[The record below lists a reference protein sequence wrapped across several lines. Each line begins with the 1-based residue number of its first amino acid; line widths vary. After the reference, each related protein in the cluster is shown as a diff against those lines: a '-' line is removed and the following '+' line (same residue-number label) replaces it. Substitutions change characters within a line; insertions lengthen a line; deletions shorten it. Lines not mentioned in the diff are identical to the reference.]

1 MKAAESEAKM
11 EATTEKAAKTRALW
25 NGVSTC
31 GPLGFVP
38 IAPGTAASLAI
49 ALLYKYVLF
58 RLSLPVYL
66 ALVVFL
72 FACGVMASAV
82 QASALGQR
90 DPRRIVIDEVCGQL
104 IALAALPAT
113 WTAVGLAFLIFR
125 LFDIAKPFPIRR
137 TEKLPG
143 GWGIMA
149 DDVLAGLMARLL
161 LCVILELRIV
171 VT

>member
-1 MKAAESEAKM
+1 VKKKETEAK
-11 EATTEKAAKTRALW
+11 TKALW
-25 NGVSTC
+25 NCVSTF
-31 GPLGFVP
+31 GPVGFVP
-38 IAPGTAASLAI
+38 LAPGTAASLAI
-49 ALLYKYVLF
+49 ALLYKGVLF

-66 ALVVFL
+66 ALLVFL

-90 DPRRIVIDEVCGQL
+90 DPRRIVIDEACGQL

-113 WTAVGLAFLIFR
+113 WTAVGLAFLLFR
-125 LFDIAKPFPIRR
+125 FFDIVKPFPIRR
-137 TEKLPG
+137 TERLPG

-149 DDVLAGLMARLL
+149 DDVLAGLMARLFL
-161 LCVILELRIV
+161 LVIFELRIV